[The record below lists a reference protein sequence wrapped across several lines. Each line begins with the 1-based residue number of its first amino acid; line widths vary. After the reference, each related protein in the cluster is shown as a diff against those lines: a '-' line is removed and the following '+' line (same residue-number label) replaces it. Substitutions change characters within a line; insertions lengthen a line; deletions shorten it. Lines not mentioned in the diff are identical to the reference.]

1 VASSS
6 IIAFPRP
13 IRTRSATP
21 VLSALTPAASVSTL
35 RYRGLRLVTT
45 AQEPLS
51 ERAKSGRIHSQA
63 QADRIVAQ
71 VEREIALKAI
81 RQRQAQ
87 INGHAPKSSTSAT
100 LYTLPIA
107 EAETAASVAR
117 RLFAALLSFARP
129 A

>member
-1 VASSS
+1 MASSS

-13 IRTRSATP
+13 ISARSAKP
-21 VLSALTPAASVSTL
+21 VLSALPSASTSSL
-35 RYRGLRLVTT
+35 RHHGLHLVTVSRRPISD
-45 AQEPLS
+45 Q
-51 ERAKSGRIHSQA
+51 AKSRCSNSQA

-71 VEREIALKAI
+71 VEREIALEAI

-87 INGHAPKSSTSAT
+87 INGHAPRPSTSAA

-107 EAETAASVAR
+107 EAETTASLAH